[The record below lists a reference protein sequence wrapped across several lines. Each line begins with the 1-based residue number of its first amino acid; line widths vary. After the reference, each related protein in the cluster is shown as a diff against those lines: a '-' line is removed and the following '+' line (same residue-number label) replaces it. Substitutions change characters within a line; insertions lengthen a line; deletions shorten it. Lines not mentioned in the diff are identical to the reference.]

1 MCVAVCKHTFG
12 GHADPVEVAGEF
24 PGHVRLAPSRQT
36 HHDNDGGW
44 VGEVGSTTCCGD
56 ICDISQLRLFAKR
69 KTCFV
74 CLTSIILGVFLVPW
88 VPSL

>member
-44 VGEVGSTTCCGD
+44 VGEVGSTTCCRD
-56 ICDISQLRLFAKR
+56 IVRYQNCACLQNVIHVVF
-69 KTCFV
+69 
-74 CLTSIILGVFLVPW
+74 LTSIIQGVILVT
-88 VPSL
+88 

>member
-1 MCVAVCKHTFG
+1 MQICVAICKHTFG

-44 VGEVGSTTCCGD
+44 VGEVGSTTCCRD
-56 ICDISQLRLFAKR
+56 IVRYHNCACLQKC

-74 CLTSIILGVFLVPW
+74 CLNSIIQGVFLVT
-88 VPSL
+88 